1 MYMKAA
7 AEAAGI
13 TCRLLVGLEG
23 LSFTPD
29 GLMVRD
35 PEGVVMEAVWKTWS
49 WRTALAELSDDDV
62 VFSCLEECKPRDT
75 EAKPRLV
82 DILLK

>member
-23 LSFTPD
+23 LSFNEE
-29 GLMVRD
+29 GLVKD

-49 WRTALAELSDDDV
+49 WRTALAELTDDDI
-62 VFSCLEECKPRDT
+62 VFQEESRPRDP
-75 EAKPRLV
+75 EARPRLV
-82 DILLK
+82 DILLQ